1 MSLEEM
7 IGFWKEVRSGL
18 ISELEQIPTEQFGFQ
33 AMPESRSVAGIVR
46 HVVGA
51 QEFIIGEICRPDT
64 DFNRVPIRELVE
76 KHAAEAYSGG
86 DKEELIR
93 SLRSTM
99 ESSEAALRAFGEEA
113 LGEKIL
119 GLDGKPISKLS
130 FLYHYPAH
138 EMYHRGQISV
148 YERLM
153 HIEPAL
159 TTKFKAFLATK
170 G

>member
-1 MSLEEM
+1 MSFEEM
-7 IGFWKEVRSGL
+7 IGFWKEARSGL
-18 ISELEQIPTEQFGFQ
+18 ISEVEQIPTEQFGFQ
-33 AMPESRSVAGIVR
+33 ATPETRSVAGIVR

-76 KHAAEAYSGG
+76 RNAAQAFSGG

-99 ESSEAALRAFGEEA
+99 ESSEATLRAFGQEA
-113 LGEKIL
+113 LKETVV
-119 GLDGKPISKLS
+119 GLDGKPIPKLS
-130 FLYHYPAH
+130 FLSLYISH

-153 HIEPAL
+153 QIEPAL
-159 TTKFKAFLATK
+159 TVKFKEFLAAN